1 MRRVLIASSSP
12 LPERADIFGALR
24 GLIRYADDYED
35 ADADADADDQI
46 RSDQISE
53 MFDREMD

>member
-1 MRRVLIASSSP
+1 MRRVSIASSSP

-35 ADADADADDQI
+35 ADADADDQI

>member
-1 MRRVLIASSSP
+1 MRRVSIASSCP

-24 GLIRYADDYED
+24 GLIRYADDYDYE
-35 ADADADADDQI
+35 DADDQI
-46 RSDQISE
+46 RSDQINE